1 MDGMILQLLVS
12 GILLGG
18 VYALVSIGL
27 TLIFGVLDV
36 VNFAHGEFLMIG
48 MYAVFWICTLL
59 HIDPYVSLLL
69 VAPLLFFIGLFVG
82 KTVIRQTIG
91 APSSVQIFA
100 TVGVSLILMN
110 GALVLWK
117 ADFRSVPTAY
127 ASGALTLGPVFIGYP
142 QLMSFIGAIV
152 FSAMLFPFLRYTYLG
167 KAIRATAQD
176 RRAAMLMGIDIQKI
190 YIFTFGIGIALVGI
204 ASSLLA
210 PIYSIYPGIGAQF
223 VLVAYVAVVL
233 GGLGNIPGA
242 ILGSLIIGITETF
255 SGFFI
260 SPGWRQAIY
269 YAVFI
274 LVLIFRPQGLFG
286 QKL

>member
-1 MDGMILQLLVS
+1 MVLQLLIS

-48 MYAVFWICTLL
+48 MYAVFWLCTLL
-59 HIDPYVSLLL
+59 HMDPYLSILL

-82 KTVIRQTIG
+82 RTVIQQTIG

-117 ADFRSVPTAY
+117 ADFRSVATTY
-127 ASGALTLGPVFIGYP
+127 GSGALAIGPIFIGYP
-142 QLMSFIGAIV
+142 QLISFIGAIF
-152 FSAMLFPFLRYTYLG
+152 FSAMLFPFLRYTYIG
-167 KAIRATAQD
+167 KAIRATAQN
-176 RRAAMLMGIDIQKI
+176 RRAAMLMGIDIQRI
-190 YIFTFGIGIALVGI
+190 YVFTFGIGISLVGI
-204 ASSLLA
+204 ASALLA
-210 PIYSIYPGIGAQF
+210 PIYSIHPAIGSQF

-242 ILGSLIIGITETF
+242 ILGSIIIGITETF

-260 SPGWRQAIY
+260 SPGWRQGIY

-274 LVLIFRPQGLFG
+274 MVLIFRPQGLFG
-286 QKL
+286 QKQ

>member
-36 VNFAHGEFLMIG
+36 VNFAHGEFLMIC

-69 VAPLLFFIGLFVG
+69 VAPLLFFVGLFVG
-82 KTVIRQTIG
+82 RTVIRQTIG

-142 QLMSFIGAIV
+142 QLMSFIGSLV

>member
-1 MDGMILQLLVS
+1 MDGMILQLFVS

-48 MYAVFWICTLL
+48 MYAVFWLCTLL
-59 HIDPYVSLLL
+59 HLDPYVSILL

-82 KTVIRQTIG
+82 RTVIRQTIG

-117 ADFRSVPTAY
+117 ADFRSVATTY
-127 ASGALTLGPVFIGYP
+127 ASGALALGPIFIGYP
-142 QLMSFIGAIV
+142 QLISFVGAIV
-152 FSAMLFPFLRYTYLG
+152 FSALLFPFLRYTYVG

-190 YIFTFGIGIALVGI
+190 YVYTFGIGIALVGI
-204 ASSLLA
+204 ASGLLA

>member
-1 MDGMILQLLVS
+1 MAEMVLQLLIS

-48 MYAVFWICTLL
+48 MYAVFWLCTLL
-59 HIDPYVSLLL
+59 HMDPYLSILL

-82 KTVIRQTIG
+82 RTVIQQTIG

-117 ADFRSVPTAY
+117 ADFRSVATTY
-127 ASGALTLGPVFIGYP
+127 GSGALAIGPIFIGYP
-142 QLMSFIGAIV
+142 QLISFIGAIF
-152 FSAMLFPFLRYTYLG
+152 FSAMLFPFLRYTYIG
-167 KAIRATAQD
+167 KAIRATAQN
-176 RRAAMLMGIDIQKI
+176 RRAAMLMGIDIQRI
-190 YIFTFGIGIALVGI
+190 YVFTFGIGISLVGI
-204 ASSLLA
+204 ASALLA
-210 PIYSIYPGIGAQF
+210 PIYSIHPAIGSQF

-242 ILGSLIIGITETF
+242 ILGSIIIGITETF

-260 SPGWRQAIY
+260 SPGWRQGIY

-274 LVLIFRPQGLFG
+274 MVLIFRPQGLFG
-286 QKL
+286 QKQ

>member
-1 MDGMILQLLVS
+1 MDGMILQLFVS

-48 MYAVFWICTLL
+48 MYAVFWFCTLL

-82 KTVIRQTIG
+82 RTVIRQTIG

-100 TVGVSLILMN
+100 TVGLSLILMN

-117 ADFRSVPTAY
+117 ADFRSVPTSY
-127 ASGALTLGPVFIGYP
+127 GSGALTLGPVFIGYP
-142 QLMSFIGAIV
+142 QLMSFIGALV

>member
-1 MDGMILQLLVS
+1 MDGMIMQLLVS

-82 KTVIRQTIG
+82 RTVIRQTIG

-142 QLMSFIGAIV
+142 QLMSFIGSLV

>member
-1 MDGMILQLLVS
+1 MILQLFIS

-48 MYAVFWICTLL
+48 MYTVFWLCTFL
-59 HIDPYVSLLL
+59 HMDPYLSLLL
-69 VAPLLFFIGLFVG
+69 VAPLLFFMGLLVG
-82 KTVIRQTIG
+82 RTVIRQTIG

-117 ADFRSVPTAY
+117 ADFRSVSTPY
-127 ASGALTLGPVFIGYP
+127 GSGALALGPVFIGYP
-142 QLMSFIGAIV
+142 QLISFVGAIV
-152 FSAMLFPFLRYTYLG
+152 FSAMLFPFLRYTYIG

-176 RRAAMLMGIDIQKI
+176 RKAAMLMGIDIQKI
-190 YIFTFGIGIALVGI
+190 YVFTFGIGIALVGI
-204 ASSLLA
+204 ASALLA

-242 ILGSLIIGITETF
+242 ILGSVIIGITETF

-286 QKL
+286 QKQ

>member
-1 MDGMILQLLVS
+1 MDGMILQLFVS

-69 VAPLLFFIGLFVG
+69 VAPLLFFVGLFVG
-82 KTVIRQTIG
+82 RTVIRQTIG

-127 ASGALTLGPVFIGYP
+127 ATGALTLGPVFIGYP
-142 QLMSFIGAIV
+142 QLMSFIGSLV

>member
-1 MDGMILQLLVS
+1 
-12 GILLGG
+12 
-18 VYALVSIGL
+18 
-27 TLIFGVLDV
+27 
-36 VNFAHGEFLMIG
+36 
-48 MYAVFWICTLL
+48 
-59 HIDPYVSLLL
+59 
-69 VAPLLFFIGLFVG
+69 
-82 KTVIRQTIG
+82 
-91 APSSVQIFA
+91 
-100 TVGVSLILMN
+100 
-110 GALVLWK
+110 
-117 ADFRSVPTAY
+117 
-127 ASGALTLGPVFIGYP
+127 
-142 QLMSFIGAIV
+142 
-152 FSAMLFPFLRYTYLG
+152 MLFPFLRYTYLG

>member
-59 HIDPYVSLLL
+59 HLDPYVSLLL
-69 VAPLLFFIGLFVG
+69 VAPLLFFVGLFVG
-82 KTVIRQTIG
+82 RTVIRQTIG

-142 QLMSFIGAIV
+142 QLMSFIGSLV

>member
-1 MDGMILQLLVS
+1 MAGMIAQLLVS

-18 VYALVSIGL
+18 VYALISIGL

-36 VNFAHGEFLMIG
+36 VNFAHGEFLMLG
-48 MYAVFWICTLL
+48 MYATFWLFSFFHL
-59 HIDPYVSLLL
+59 DPYLSLL
-69 VAPLLFFIGLFVG
+69 VVGPLLFLIGTFTG
-82 KTVIRQTIG
+82 RTVIRPTIG
-91 APSSVQIFA
+91 APPAVQIFA
-100 TVGVSLILMN
+100 TVGVSLIMMN

-127 ASGALTLGPVFIGYP
+127 GSGSLVLGPIYIGYP
-142 QLMSFIGAIV
+142 QLMSFFGAIL
-152 FSAMLFPFLRYTYLG
+152 FSAMLFPFLKYTYLG

-176 RRAAMLMGIDIQKI
+176 RRAAMLMGIDIQRI
-190 YIFTFGIGIALVGI
+190 YVYTFGIGIGLVGI
-204 ASSLLA
+204 ASALLS
-210 PIYSIYPGIGAQF
+210 PIYSIFPSVGSQF

-233 GGLGNIPGA
+233 GGLGSVPGA

-260 SPGWRQAIY
+260 APGWRQAIY

-274 LVLIFRPQGLFG
+274 LVLIFKPQGLFA
-286 QKL
+286 QK

>member
-1 MDGMILQLLVS
+1 MPEMILQLLIS

-48 MYAVFWICTLL
+48 MYAAFWLCTLL
-59 HIDPYVSLLL
+59 NIDPYLSILL
-69 VAPLLFFIGLFVG
+69 VAPLLFFVGLFVG
-82 KTVIRQTIG
+82 RTVIRQTIG

-117 ADFRSVPTAY
+117 ADFRSIPTVYGSA
-127 ASGALTLGPVFIGYP
+127 AIRLGPIFIGYP

-152 FSAMLFPFLRYTYLG
+152 FSAMLFPFLRYTYIG

-190 YIFTFGIGIALVGI
+190 YTFTFGIGIALVGI

-210 PIYSIYPGIGAQF
+210 PIYSIYPGVGAQF

-242 ILGSLIIGITETF
+242 ILGSIIIGITETF

-260 SPGWRQAIY
+260 SPGWRQGIY

-286 QKL
+286 QKQ

>member
-1 MDGMILQLLVS
+1 MAEMVLQLLIS

-48 MYAVFWICTLL
+48 MYAVFWLCTLL
-59 HIDPYVSLLL
+59 NMDPYLSILL
-69 VAPLLFFIGLFVG
+69 VAPLLFFMGLFIG
-82 KTVIRQTIG
+82 RTVIQQTIG

-117 ADFRSVPTAY
+117 ADFRSVPTTY
-127 ASGALTLGPVFIGYP
+127 GAEALRLGSVFIGTP
-142 QLMSFIGAIV
+142 QLMSFIGALF
-152 FSAMLFPFLRYTYLG
+152 FSALLFPFLRYTYIG
-167 KAIRATAQD
+167 KAIRATAQN
-176 RRAAMLMGIDIQKI
+176 RRAAMLMGIDIQKT
-190 YIFTFGIGIALVGI
+190 YVFTFGIGIALVGI
-204 ASSLLA
+204 ASALLA
-210 PIYSIYPGIGAQF
+210 PIYSIHPAIGSQF

-242 ILGSLIIGITETF
+242 ILGSIIIGITETF

-286 QKL
+286 QKQ

>member
-1 MDGMILQLLVS
+1 MEGMIVQLLVS

-18 VYALVSIGL
+18 VYALVSIGM

-48 MYAVFWICTLL
+48 MYAVFWLCTLL
-59 HIDPYVSLLL
+59 HIDPYVSLLI
-69 VAPLLFFIGLFVG
+69 VAPLLFFFGLFVG
-82 KTVIRQTIG
+82 RTVIQQTIG

-127 ASGALTLGPVFIGYP
+127 GSGALTLGPVFIGYP

-152 FSAMLFPFLRYTYLG
+152 FSAMLFPFLRYTYVG

-204 ASSLLA
+204 ASALLA
-210 PIYSIYPGIGAQF
+210 PIYSIYPGVGAQF

-242 ILGSLIIGITETF
+242 ILGSLLIGITETF

-274 LVLIFRPQGLFG
+274 LVLIFRPQGLLG
-286 QKL
+286 QKQ

>member
-1 MDGMILQLLVS
+1 MVLQLLIS

-48 MYAVFWICTLL
+48 MYAVFWLCTLL
-59 HIDPYVSLLL
+59 HMDPYLSILL

-82 KTVIRQTIG
+82 RTVIQQTIG

-117 ADFRSVPTAY
+117 ADFRSVATTY
-127 ASGALTLGPVFIGYP
+127 GSGALAIGPIFIGYP
-142 QLMSFIGAIV
+142 QLISFIGAIF
-152 FSAMLFPFLRYTYLG
+152 FSAMLFPFLRYTYIG
-167 KAIRATAQD
+167 KAIRATAQN
-176 RRAAMLMGIDIQKI
+176 RRAAMLMGIDIQRI
-190 YIFTFGIGIALVGI
+190 YVFTFGIGISLVGI
-204 ASSLLA
+204 ASALLA
-210 PIYSIYPGIGAQF
+210 PIYSIHPAIGSQF

-242 ILGSLIIGITETF
+242 ILGSIIIGITETF

-260 SPGWRQAIY
+260 SPGWRQGIY

-286 QKL
+286 QKQ

>member
-69 VAPLLFFIGLFVG
+69 VPPLLFFIGLFVG
-82 KTVIRQTIG
+82 RTVIRQTIG

-127 ASGALTLGPVFIGYP
+127 ASGVLTLGPVFIGYP
-142 QLMSFIGAIV
+142 QLMSFIGSLV

>member
-12 GILLGG
+12 GILQGG

-69 VAPLLFFIGLFVG
+69 VAPLLFFVGLFVG
-82 KTVIRQTIG
+82 RTVIRQTIG

-142 QLMSFIGAIV
+142 QLMSFIGSLV

>member
-1 MDGMILQLLVS
+1 MAEMVLQLLIS

-48 MYAVFWICTLL
+48 MYAVFWLCTLL
-59 HIDPYVSLLL
+59 HMDPYLSILL
-69 VAPLLFFIGLFVG
+69 VAPFLFFIGLFVG
-82 KTVIRQTIG
+82 RTVIQQTIG

-117 ADFRSVPTAY
+117 ADFRSVATTY
-127 ASGALTLGPVFIGYP
+127 GSGALAIGPIFIGYP
-142 QLMSFIGAIV
+142 QLISFIGAIF
-152 FSAMLFPFLRYTYLG
+152 FSAMLFPFLRYTYIG
-167 KAIRATAQD
+167 KAIRATAQN
-176 RRAAMLMGIDIQKI
+176 RRAAMLMGIDIQRI
-190 YIFTFGIGIALVGI
+190 YIFTFGIGISLVGI
-204 ASSLLA
+204 ASALLA
-210 PIYSIYPGIGAQF
+210 PIYSIHPAIGSQF

-242 ILGSLIIGITETF
+242 ILGSIIIGITETF

-260 SPGWRQAIY
+260 SPGWRQGIY

-274 LVLIFRPQGLFG
+274 MVLIFRPQGLFG
-286 QKL
+286 QKQ

>member
-69 VAPLLFFIGLFVG
+69 VAPLLFFVGLFVG
-82 KTVIRQTIG
+82 RTVIRQTIG

-127 ASGALTLGPVFIGYP
+127 ASGALTLGTVFIGYP
-142 QLMSFIGAIV
+142 QLMSFIGSLV